1 MQPLDTIFNP
11 FILVIHNPLLPTKNG
26 LLVCQNLYTTAF
38 YIALLRANKASND
51 NNNND
56 NSDNDNEITAI
67 LSFAINFTV
76 RIFNVSVKIH
86 TFQQSLYVLTHVQN
100 WYFPASP
107 LTTAESTNFYHLGE
121 NSYFS
126 TNDAR
131 NDARSKLVFS
141 CISIHN
147 SRKYEFLPSR

>member
-1 MQPLDTIFNP
+1 MQPLATIFNP
-11 FILVIHNPLLPTKNG
+11 FILVIHNPLLPTKNC

-76 RIFNVSVKIH
+76 RIFTISQKIR
-86 TFQQSLYVLTHVQN
+86 TFQQTPHVMTHVRN

-107 LTTAESTNFYHLGE
+107 FTTAESTNLYHLAE
-121 NSYFS
+121 NSYLS
-126 TNDAR
+126 TNAASTDAH
-131 NDARSKLVFS
+131 SK
-141 CISIHN
+141 
-147 SRKYEFLPSR
+147 